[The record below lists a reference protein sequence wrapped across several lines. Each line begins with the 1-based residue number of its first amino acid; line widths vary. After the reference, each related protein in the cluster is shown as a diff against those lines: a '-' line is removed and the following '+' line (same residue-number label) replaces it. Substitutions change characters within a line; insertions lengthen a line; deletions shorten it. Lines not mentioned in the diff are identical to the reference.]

1 MRFAIFNKSFATLLV
16 LAPVVAA
23 SIDSIGADDG
33 TTILLESFD
42 NPKHEWKEMNDPVM
56 GGRSTGTFT
65 IADNVGRFEGEV
77 RTKSN

>member
-1 MRFAIFNKSFATLLV
+1 MRFAVFKRSFATSLL

-23 SIDSIGADDG
+23 SSDSIGADDG

-42 NPKHEWKEMNDPVM
+42 NPKHAWKEMNDPVM

-65 IADNVGRFEGEV
+65 ITDNVGRFEGEV
-77 RTKSN
+77 REISY